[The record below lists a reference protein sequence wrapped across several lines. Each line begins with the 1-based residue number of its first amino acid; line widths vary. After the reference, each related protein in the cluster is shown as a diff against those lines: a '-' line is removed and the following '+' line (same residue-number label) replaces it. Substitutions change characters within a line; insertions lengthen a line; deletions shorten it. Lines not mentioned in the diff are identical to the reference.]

1 MEKERLL
8 LCISRY
14 DHYYDSVNNKS
25 NVLLS
30 LGIFIVGGLV
40 AGYPTL
46 TDKVACNS
54 YLHFLM
60 GALITLGV
68 ANLLILTWT
77 SLPFV
82 SKNKTSLF
90 YFGSIAKMSV
100 GNFSI
105 KSAERTTDEELT
117 DLRIQVHSLAAGLQS
132 KFKRLR
138 TAGILLIAQ
147 VVFFIPLVIYII
159 NHIK

>member
-25 NVLLS
+25 NVLLTLS
-30 LGIFIVGGLV
+30 IFVVGGLV

-46 TDKVACNS
+46 MDKVACNS

-60 GALITLGV
+60 GALISLGV

-77 SLPFV
+77 SLPFL

-90 YFGSIAKMSV
+90 YFGSIANMSV
-100 GNFSI
+100 NDFTL
-105 KSAERTTDEELT
+105 KSAARTTDEELA
-117 DLRIQVHSLAAGLQS
+117 DLRLQAHSLATGLQS

-138 TAGILLIAQ
+138 IAGILLIVQ
-147 VVFFIPLVIYII
+147 VIFFIPLVIYII
-159 NHIK
+159 NHVK

>member
-8 LCISRY
+8 LCINRY

-25 NVLLS
+25 NVLLTLS
-30 LGIFIVGGLV
+30 IFVVGGLV

-46 TDKVACNS
+46 MEKVVCNS
-54 YLHFLM
+54 YTHFLV
-60 GALITLGV
+60 GALIALGV

-90 YFGSIAKMSV
+90 YFGSIACMPA
-100 GNFSI
+100 NDFTI
-105 KSAERTTDEELT
+105 KSAARTSDQELA
-117 DLRIQVHSLAAGLQS
+117 DLRLQVHSLATGLQS

-138 TAGILLIAQ
+138 IAGMLLIVQ
-147 VVFFIPLVIYII
+147 VIFFIPLVIYII

>member
-40 AGYPTL
+40 ATYPSVME
-46 TDKVACNS
+46 KVVCNNW
-54 YLHFLM
+54 LHFLM
-60 GALITLGV
+60 GTLIALGV

-77 SLPFV
+77 SLPFLT
-82 SKNKTSLF
+82 SNKTSLI
-90 YFGSIAKMSV
+90 YFGSIAGMPINDFVSR
-100 GNFSI
+100 S
-105 KSAERTTDEELT
+105 SARTPDEELQ
-117 DLRIQVHSLAAGLQS
+117 DLRLQVHSLASGLRS
-132 KFKRLR
+132 KFKRIR
-138 TAGILLIAQ
+138 IAGFLLIVQ
-147 VVFFIPLVIYII
+147 VIFFMPLVAYII
-159 NHIK
+159 KHVK